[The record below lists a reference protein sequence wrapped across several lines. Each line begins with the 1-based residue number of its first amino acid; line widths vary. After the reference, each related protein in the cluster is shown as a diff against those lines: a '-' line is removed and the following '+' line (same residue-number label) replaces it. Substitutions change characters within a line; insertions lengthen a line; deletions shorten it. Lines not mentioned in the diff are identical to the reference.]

1 MTTTETT
8 KKVSASTAHDQFFP
22 GLEGL
27 RGLAVV
33 AVLFFHGGFSWAKG
47 GFLGVSTFFTLS
59 GFLITSNVL
68 RQTQKPGGLS
78 LRDFWSRRFRRLLPA
93 SLAAITLALIYTA
106 TAGDPSQRQTIA
118 GDSISSLAYAAN
130 WHFIFSGQAYAAL
143 FSAPSALLHFWS
155 LAIEEQFYLL
165 FPLISLVV
173 FVKLKLGR
181 RSFGLVLA
189 ALLAA
194 SVACTL
200 LLGLSNNAIY
210 LGTETRA
217 GEILIG
223 ALFAVF
229 MTSAR
234 TRRLST
240 DRNNLGA
247 GVAVIGIIGFI
258 AAIMAYVT
266 VDQSD
271 KWLYKG
277 GLTAFGLISLL
288 LISAAISPVGPVRTI
303 LSSRPLRRLGLISYG
318 VYLYHW
324 PIFLWLSPANTGWSD
339 AALFVPR
346 VAISVGLA
354 VLSFRY
360 LEQPIK
366 SGRRF
371 LDLPPRLT
379 VAVSTVGLAAL
390 AILIS
395 SMAPISALDF
405 ASKDKLAAELNAQAA
420 LSTASGTPRQAIF
433 GDSSAIMLNYGV
445 GDVYRETKEALP
457 IGGPAKQGCGLVRGF
472 EVIHLNEAPKLMKAE
487 CEWGQVWPEY
497 LAENRVDIATIMFG
511 PWDARPHRIPGTSTW
526 LTPGDPQYDAAFTKE
541 FLAASDLLASRGA
554 AAVWLTNVPIGK
566 LNDKTS
572 KDFSEQAAH
581 PEWQT
586 HLNELMIK
594 AAAERPKT
602 VRVVD
607 LATWYASSPRD
618 DAANRPDGTH
628 FEESAAARIGREWL
642 NKAILDAYL
651 SLKKQAVNS
660 SSTTAKGGK

>member
-1 MTTTETT
+1 MTTTTERTT
-8 KKVSASTAHDQFFP
+8 TVASTEQFFP

-59 GFLITSNVL
+59 GFLITTNVL
-68 RQTQKPGGLS
+68 RQVQTSGGLS
-78 LRDFWSRRFRRLLPA
+78 LGEFWKRRFRRLLPA
-93 SLAAITLALIYTA
+93 ALAAILLASIYTA
-106 TAGDPSQRQTIA
+106 LAGDPSQRNSFG
-118 GDSISSLAYAAN
+118 GDSISSLAYVAN
-130 WHFIFSGQAYAAL
+130 WHFIFSGQTYAAL

-155 LAIEEQFYLL
+155 LAIEEQFYLI

-173 FVKLKLGR
+173 FAKLKMGR

-189 ALLAA
+189 GLLVA
-194 SVACTL
+194 SLACTF

-229 MTSAR
+229 MTAPR
-234 TRRLST
+234 TRRLTT
-240 DRNNLGA
+240 DRNTLGA
-247 GVAVIGIIGFI
+247 GVAVLGVVGLLLAIG
-258 AAIMAYVT
+258 AYIT
-266 VDQSD
+266 VDQTDS
-271 KWLYKG
+271 WLYNG
-277 GLTAFGLISLL
+277 GLTAFGLVSLL
-288 LISAAISPVGPVRTI
+288 LISAAIAPVGPVRSI
-303 LSSRPLRRLGLISYG
+303 LSSRPLRRIGLISYG

-346 VAISVGLA
+346 VAISIGLA
-354 VLSFRY
+354 VLSFRF

-379 VAVSTVGLAAL
+379 IAVSTVGLAAL
-390 AILIS
+390 AVLIS
-395 SMAPISALDF
+395 SMAPIAALDF

-420 LSTASGTPRQAIF
+420 LSTASGTPHQAIF

-457 IGGPAKQGCGLVRGF
+457 LGGPAKQGCGLVRGF
-472 EVIHLNEAPKLMKAE
+472 EVIHLNEAPRLMKEE
-487 CEWGQVWPEY
+487 CEWGKVWPEY
-497 LAENRVDIATIMFG
+497 LDENRVDIATIMFG

-526 LTPGDPQYDAAFTKE
+526 LTPGDQKYDAAFTKE
-541 FLAASDLLASRGA
+541 FLAASDLLASKGA
-554 AAVWLTNVPIGK
+554 AAIWLTSIPVGT
-566 LNDKTS
+566 LNDKT
-572 KDFSEQAAH
+572 KTDFSEQAEH

-594 AAAERPKT
+594 AAAERPNT

-607 LATWYASSPRD
+607 LAKWYASAPRD

-642 NKAILDAYL
+642 NRAILDAYQ
-651 SLKKQAVNS
+651 SLKKQAVT
-660 SSTTAKGGK
+660 SSTTAAKGGR